1 MRMTPAQ
8 CRAARGLIKWN
19 QHELAAAAKAD
30 IAEIRDFED
39 ERSVPAAAT
48 IDLIRRALEAN
59 GVEFIAENGGG
70 LGVRLKKLPGN
81 EGLRPEDLNASN
93 DE

>member
-30 IAEIRDFED
+30 IDAVRDFED
-39 ERSVPAAAT
+39 QRSMPPDAT
-48 IDLIRRALEAN
+48 IDLLRRALEAN

-70 LGVRLKKLPGN
+70 VGVRLKKPSQD